1 MPGPVC
7 GLFIN
12 NGIQETLIN
21 SYARWPVLFVADC
34 VNVPQSSYGCACGS
48 FPCQS
53 EIALGQRTN
62 SFNQRFLKKH
72 FFVIHWEEH
81 MDKTKLAEQKQEEAA
96 FKEPFS
102 YRKLFISTFLISAFT
117 VGGGF
122 VLIPLMKAKFVD
134 EYGWLKENEALDL
147 VSIAQS
153 APGVMAANSSIIMGY
168 RMGGFLGSLTALL
181 ATVLPPLI
189 TLTVISFFY
198 DAVAS
203 NPYVRMFLKGMQ
215 CGVTAI
221 LIKVVFDLVVKQV
234 KKKLALPLIVMAGT
248 FIAAVVFKINIMQIV
263 AVDAIIGL
271 FMMRDPQ
278 YD

>member
-1 MPGPVC
+1 MD
-7 GLFIN
+7 
-12 NGIQETLIN
+12 ET
-21 SYARWPVLFVADC
+21 
-34 VNVPQSSYGCACGS
+34 
-48 FPCQS
+48 
-53 EIALGQRTN
+53 
-62 SFNQRFLKKH
+62 
-72 FFVIHWEEH
+72 
-81 MDKTKLAEQKQEEAA
+81 KTTKEKPEAAA

-153 APGVMAANSSIIMGY
+153 APGVMACNSSIIMGY
-168 RMGGFLGSLTALL
+168 RMGGFLGSVTALL

-189 TLTVISFFY
+189 TLTVISYFY
-198 DAVAS
+198 DAVAA

-221 LIKVVFDLVVKQV
+221 LINVVLDLVVKQV
-234 KKKLALPLIVMAGT
+234 KKKLALPLIIMAGA
-248 FIAAVVFKINIMQIV
+248 FVAAVVFKINIMQIIAVV
-263 AVDAIIGL
+263 AVIGFL
-271 FMMRDPQ
+271 LMRDPQ
-278 YD
+278 YN

>member
-1 MPGPVC
+1 MRY
-7 GLFIN
+7 FH
-12 NGIQETLIN
+12 QKN
-21 SYARWPVLFVADC
+21 SYLEGRMET
-34 VNVPQSSYGCACGS
+34 NV
-48 FPCQS
+48 
-53 EIALGQRTN
+53 
-62 SFNQRFLKKH
+62 KK
-72 FFVIHWEEH
+72 EKPE
-81 MDKTKLAEQKQEEAA
+81 AAA

-189 TLTVISFFY
+189 TLTIISYFY

-221 LIKVVFDLVVKQV
+221 LIKVVLDLVVKQV

-248 FIAAVVFKINIMQIV
+248 FIAAVVFKINIMHII
-263 AVDAIIGL
+263 AVDAVIGL
-271 FMMRDPQ
+271 FLMRDSQ

>member
-1 MPGPVC
+1 MD
-7 GLFIN
+7 ITK
-12 NGIQETLIN
+12 ETK
-21 SYARWPVLFVADC
+21 
-34 VNVPQSSYGCACGS
+34 
-48 FPCQS
+48 
-53 EIALGQRTN
+53 EK
-62 SFNQRFLKKH
+62 LKKT
-72 FFVIHWEEH
+72 V
-81 MDKTKLAEQKQEEAA
+81 

-134 EYGWLKENEALDL
+134 EYGWLEENEALDL

-198 DAVAS
+198 DAFAS

-221 LIKVVFDLVVKQV
+221 LIKVVLDLVIKQV
-234 KKKLALPLIVMAGT
+234 KKKLALPLVVMAGT
-248 FIAAVVFKINIMQIV
+248 FIAAVVVKINIMHII
-263 AVDAIIGL
+263 AVDAVIGL
-271 FMMRDPQ
+271 LLMRDSQ

>member
-1 MPGPVC
+1 
-7 GLFIN
+7 
-12 NGIQETLIN
+12 
-21 SYARWPVLFVADC
+21 
-34 VNVPQSSYGCACGS
+34 
-48 FPCQS
+48 
-53 EIALGQRTN
+53 
-62 SFNQRFLKKH
+62 
-72 FFVIHWEEH
+72 
-81 MDKTKLAEQKQEEAA
+81 MDKTKDTEKKLDHAEL
-96 FKEPFS
+96 KEPFS

-168 RMGGFLGSLTALL
+168 RMGGFLGSVTA
-181 ATVLPPLI
+181 
-189 TLTVISFFY
+189 FFY
-198 DAVAS
+198 DAFAS

-234 KKKLALPLIVMAGT
+234 KKKLALPLLVMAGT
-248 FIAAVVFKINIMQIV
+248 FIASVVFKINIMQII

-271 FMMRDPQ
+271 FLMRDPQ

>member
-1 MPGPVC
+1 
-7 GLFIN
+7 
-12 NGIQETLIN
+12 
-21 SYARWPVLFVADC
+21 
-34 VNVPQSSYGCACGS
+34 
-48 FPCQS
+48 
-53 EIALGQRTN
+53 
-62 SFNQRFLKKH
+62 
-72 FFVIHWEEH
+72 
-81 MDKTKLAEQKQEEAA
+81 MDEGKVTKEKPEAGA

-153 APGVMAANSSIIMGY
+153 APGVMACNSSIIMGY

-189 TLTVISFFY
+189 TLTIISYFY
-198 DAVAS
+198 DAVAT

-221 LIKVVFDLVVKQV
+221 LINVVLDLVIKQV
-234 KKKLALPLIVMAGT
+234 KKKLALPLIIMAGA
-248 FIAAVVFKINIMQIV
+248 FIAAVVFKINIMQIIAVV
-263 AVDAIIGL
+263 AVIGFL
-271 FMMRDPQ
+271 LMRDPQ
-278 YD
+278 YN

>member
-1 MPGPVC
+1 MD
-7 GLFIN
+7 
-12 NGIQETLIN
+12 ETK
-21 SYARWPVLFVADC
+21 V
-34 VNVPQSSYGCACGS
+34 
-48 FPCQS
+48 
-53 EIALGQRTN
+53 
-62 SFNQRFLKKH
+62 
-72 FFVIHWEEH
+72 
-81 MDKTKLAEQKQEEAA
+81 TKEQPEAA
-96 FKEPFS
+96 TFKEPFS

-168 RMGGFLGSLTALL
+168 RMGGFLGSVTALL

-189 TLTVISFFY
+189 TLTIISYFY

-221 LIKVVFDLVVKQV
+221 LINVVLDLVIKQI
-234 KKKLALPLIVMAGT
+234 KKKLALPLIIMAGA
-248 FIAAVVFKINIMQIV
+248 FIAAVVFKINIMQIIAVV
-263 AVDAIIGL
+263 AVVGFL
-271 FMMRDPQ
+271 LMRDSQ
-278 YD
+278 YN

>member
-1 MPGPVC
+1 MD
-7 GLFIN
+7 
-12 NGIQETLIN
+12 ET
-21 SYARWPVLFVADC
+21 
-34 VNVPQSSYGCACGS
+34 
-48 FPCQS
+48 
-53 EIALGQRTN
+53 
-62 SFNQRFLKKH
+62 
-72 FFVIHWEEH
+72 
-81 MDKTKLAEQKQEEAA
+81 KTTKEKPEAAA

-153 APGVMAANSSIIMGY
+153 APGVMACNSSIIMGY
-168 RMGGFLGSLTALL
+168 RMGGFLGSVTALL

-189 TLTVISFFY
+189 TLTVISYFY

-221 LIKVVFDLVVKQV
+221 LINVVLDLVIKQV
-234 KKKLALPLIVMAGT
+234 KKKLALPLIIMAGA
-248 FIAAVVFKINIMQIV
+248 FIAAVVFRINIMQIIAVV
-263 AVDAIIGL
+263 AVIGFL
-271 FMMRDPQ
+271 LMRDPQ
-278 YD
+278 YN

>member
-1 MPGPVC
+1 MNESKPAAVE
-7 GLFIN
+7 
-12 NGIQETLIN
+12 QE
-21 SYARWPVLFVADC
+21 
-34 VNVPQSSYGCACGS
+34 
-48 FPCQS
+48 
-53 EIALGQRTN
+53 
-62 SFNQRFLKKH
+62 K
-72 FFVIHWEEH
+72 
-81 MDKTKLAEQKQEEAA
+81 AA

-134 EYGWLKENEALDL
+134 EYGWLEEKEALDL

-168 RMGGFLGSLTALL
+168 RMGGFLGSVTALL
-181 ATVLPPLI
+181 ATILPPLI

-221 LIKVVFDLVVKQV
+221 LIKVVVDLVVKQV
-234 KKKLALPLIVMAGT
+234 KKKLVLPLIIMAGS
-248 FIAAVVFKINIMQIV
+248 FIAAAVFKINIMQII

-271 FMMRDPQ
+271 FLMRDPQ

>member
-1 MPGPVC
+1 
-7 GLFIN
+7 
-12 NGIQETLIN
+12 
-21 SYARWPVLFVADC
+21 
-34 VNVPQSSYGCACGS
+34 
-48 FPCQS
+48 
-53 EIALGQRTN
+53 
-62 SFNQRFLKKH
+62 
-72 FFVIHWEEH
+72 

>member
-1 MPGPVC
+1 MD
-7 GLFIN
+7 
-12 NGIQETLIN
+12 ET
-21 SYARWPVLFVADC
+21 
-34 VNVPQSSYGCACGS
+34 
-48 FPCQS
+48 
-53 EIALGQRTN
+53 
-62 SFNQRFLKKH
+62 
-72 FFVIHWEEH
+72 
-81 MDKTKLAEQKQEEAA
+81 KTTKEKPEAAA

-153 APGVMAANSSIIMGY
+153 APGVMACNSSIIMGY
-168 RMGGFLGSLTALL
+168 RMGGFLGSVTALL

-189 TLTVISFFY
+189 TLTVISYFY

-221 LIKVVFDLVVKQV
+221 LINVVLDLVIKQV
-234 KKKLALPLIVMAGT
+234 KKKLALPLIIMAGA
-248 FIAAVVFKINIMQIV
+248 FVAAVVFKINIMQIIAVV
-263 AVDAIIGL
+263 AVTGFL
-271 FMMRDPQ
+271 LMRDPQ
-278 YD
+278 YN

>member
-1 MPGPVC
+1 MD
-7 GLFIN
+7 ITK
-12 NGIQETLIN
+12 ETK
-21 SYARWPVLFVADC
+21 
-34 VNVPQSSYGCACGS
+34 
-48 FPCQS
+48 
-53 EIALGQRTN
+53 EK
-62 SFNQRFLKKH
+62 LKKT
-72 FFVIHWEEH
+72 V
-81 MDKTKLAEQKQEEAA
+81 

-134 EYGWLKENEALDL
+134 EYGWLEENEALDL

-198 DAVAS
+198 DAFAS

-221 LIKVVFDLVVKQV
+221 LCHGGNLYCRGCFQNQHHAYYSSGRHHRTVS
-234 KKKLALPLIVMAGT
+234 
-248 FIAAVVFKINIMQIV
+248 
-263 AVDAIIGL
+263 DARPPI
-271 FMMRDPQ
+271 
-278 YD
+278 

>member
-1 MPGPVC
+1 MD
-7 GLFIN
+7 
-12 NGIQETLIN
+12 ET
-21 SYARWPVLFVADC
+21 
-34 VNVPQSSYGCACGS
+34 
-48 FPCQS
+48 
-53 EIALGQRTN
+53 
-62 SFNQRFLKKH
+62 K
-72 FFVIHWEEH
+72 
-81 MDKTKLAEQKQEEAA
+81 MTKENPEAAA

-153 APGVMAANSSIIMGY
+153 APGVMACNSSIIMGY
-168 RMGGFLGSLTALL
+168 RMGGFLGSVTALL

-189 TLTVISFFY
+189 TLTVISYFY

-221 LIKVVFDLVVKQV
+221 LINVVLDLVVKQV
-234 KKKLALPLIVMAGT
+234 KKKLALPLIIMAGA
-248 FIAAVVFKINIMQIV
+248 FIAAVVFKINIMQIIAVV
-263 AVDAIIGL
+263 AVIGFL
-271 FMMRDPQ
+271 LMRDSQ
-278 YD
+278 YN

>member
-1 MPGPVC
+1 MD
-7 GLFIN
+7 ITK
-12 NGIQETLIN
+12 ETK
-21 SYARWPVLFVADC
+21 
-34 VNVPQSSYGCACGS
+34 
-48 FPCQS
+48 
-53 EIALGQRTN
+53 EK
-62 SFNQRFLKKH
+62 LKKT
-72 FFVIHWEEH
+72 V
-81 MDKTKLAEQKQEEAA
+81 

-134 EYGWLKENEALDL
+134 EYGWLEENEALDL
-147 VSIAQS
+147 VSIARS
-153 APGVMAANSSIIMGY
+153 ASGVMAANSSIIMGY

-198 DAVAS
+198 DAFAS

-221 LIKVVFDLVVKQV
+221 LIKVVLDLVIKQV
-234 KKKLALPLIVMAGT
+234 KKKLALPLVVMAGT
-248 FIAAVVFKINIMQIV
+248 FIAAVVFKINIMHII

-271 FMMRDPQ
+271 FLMRDPQ

>member
-1 MPGPVC
+1 MD
-7 GLFIN
+7 
-12 NGIQETLIN
+12 ETK
-21 SYARWPVLFVADC
+21 V
-34 VNVPQSSYGCACGS
+34 
-48 FPCQS
+48 
-53 EIALGQRTN
+53 
-62 SFNQRFLKKH
+62 
-72 FFVIHWEEH
+72 
-81 MDKTKLAEQKQEEAA
+81 TKEQPEAA
-96 FKEPFS
+96 TFKEPFS

-168 RMGGFLGSLTALL
+168 RMGGFLGSVTALL

-189 TLTVISFFY
+189 TLTVISYFY
-198 DAVAS
+198 DAVAT

-221 LIKVVFDLVVKQV
+221 LINVVLDLVIKQI
-234 KKKLALPLIVMAGT
+234 KKKLALPLIIMAGA
-248 FIAAVVFKINIMQIV
+248 FIAAVVFKISIMQIIAVV
-263 AVDAIIGL
+263 AVIGFL
-271 FMMRDPQ
+271 LMRDPQ
-278 YD
+278 YN

>member
-1 MPGPVC
+1 M
-7 GLFIN
+7 
-12 NGIQETLIN
+12 ET
-21 SYARWPVLFVADC
+21 
-34 VNVPQSSYGCACGS
+34 NV
-48 FPCQS
+48 
-53 EIALGQRTN
+53 
-62 SFNQRFLKKH
+62 
-72 FFVIHWEEH
+72 
-81 MDKTKLAEQKQEEAA
+81 TKEKPEAAA

-153 APGVMAANSSIIMGY
+153 APGVMACNSSIIMGY

-189 TLTVISFFY
+189 TLTVISYFY
-198 DAVAS
+198 DAVAT

-221 LIKVVFDLVVKQV
+221 LINVVLDLVIKQI
-234 KKKLALPLIVMAGT
+234 KKRLALPLIIMAGA
-248 FIAAVVFKINIMQIV
+248 FIAAVVFKISIMQIIAVV
-263 AVDAIIGL
+263 AVIGFL
-271 FMMRDPQ
+271 LMRDPQ
-278 YD
+278 YN

>member
-1 MPGPVC
+1 MD
-7 GLFIN
+7 
-12 NGIQETLIN
+12 ET
-21 SYARWPVLFVADC
+21 
-34 VNVPQSSYGCACGS
+34 
-48 FPCQS
+48 
-53 EIALGQRTN
+53 
-62 SFNQRFLKKH
+62 
-72 FFVIHWEEH
+72 
-81 MDKTKLAEQKQEEAA
+81 KTTKEKPEAAA

-153 APGVMAANSSIIMGY
+153 APGVMACNSSIIMGY
-168 RMGGFLGSLTALL
+168 RMGGFLGSVTALL

-189 TLTVISFFY
+189 TLTVISYFY
-198 DAVAS
+198 DAVAT

-221 LIKVVFDLVVKQV
+221 LINVVLDLVVKQV
-234 KKKLALPLIVMAGT
+234 KKKLALPLIIMAGA
-248 FIAAVVFKINIMQIV
+248 FIAAVVFKINIMQIIAVV
-263 AVDAIIGL
+263 AVIGFL
-271 FMMRDPQ
+271 LMRDPQ
-278 YD
+278 YN

>member
-1 MPGPVC
+1 
-7 GLFIN
+7 
-12 NGIQETLIN
+12 
-21 SYARWPVLFVADC
+21 
-34 VNVPQSSYGCACGS
+34 
-48 FPCQS
+48 
-53 EIALGQRTN
+53 
-62 SFNQRFLKKH
+62 
-72 FFVIHWEEH
+72 
-81 MDKTKLAEQKQEEAA
+81 MDKTKDTEKKLDHAEL
-96 FKEPFS
+96 KEPFS

-153 APGVMAANSSIIMGY
+153 AAANSSIIMGY
-168 RMGGFLGSLTALL
+168 RMGGFLGSVTALL
-181 ATVLPPLI
+181 ATILPPLI
-189 TLTVISFFY
+189 TLTIISFFY
-198 DAVAS
+198 DAFAS

-234 KKKLALPLIVMAGT
+234 KKKLALPLLVMAGT
-248 FIAAVVFKINIMQIV
+248 FIASVVFKINIMQII

-271 FMMRDPQ
+271 LLMRDPQ

>member
-1 MPGPVC
+1 MD
-7 GLFIN
+7 
-12 NGIQETLIN
+12 ETK
-21 SYARWPVLFVADC
+21 V
-34 VNVPQSSYGCACGS
+34 
-48 FPCQS
+48 
-53 EIALGQRTN
+53 T
-62 SFNQRFLKKH
+62 K
-72 FFVIHWEEH
+72 EH
-81 MDKTKLAEQKQEEAA
+81 PEAA
-96 FKEPFS
+96 TFKEPFS

-153 APGVMAANSSIIMGY
+153 APGVMACNSSIIMGY
-168 RMGGFLGSLTALL
+168 RMGGFLGSVTALL

-189 TLTVISFFY
+189 TLTIISYFY

-221 LIKVVFDLVVKQV
+221 LINVVLDLVIKQI
-234 KKKLALPLIVMAGT
+234 KKKLALPLIIMAGA
-248 FIAAVVFKINIMQIV
+248 FIAAVVFKINIMQIIAVV
-263 AVDAIIGL
+263 AVIGFL
-271 FMMRDPQ
+271 LMRDPQ
-278 YD
+278 YN

>member
-1 MPGPVC
+1 MDEKK
-7 GLFIN
+7 LTAEE
-12 NGIQETLIN
+12 QEK
-21 SYARWPVLFVADC
+21 A
-34 VNVPQSSYGCACGS
+34 G
-48 FPCQS
+48 
-53 EIALGQRTN
+53 
-62 SFNQRFLKKH
+62 
-72 FFVIHWEEH
+72 
-81 MDKTKLAEQKQEEAA
+81 

-189 TLTVISFFY
+189 TLTVISYFY
-198 DAVAS
+198 DAVAT

-221 LIKVVFDLVVKQV
+221 LINVVLDLVIKQI
-234 KKKLALPLIVMAGT
+234 KKKLALPLIIMAGA
-248 FIAAVVFKINIMQIV
+248 FIAAVVFKINIMQIIAVV
-263 AVDAIIGL
+263 AVVGFL
-271 FMMRDPQ
+271 LMRDPQ
-278 YD
+278 YN

>member
-1 MPGPVC
+1 MD
-7 GLFIN
+7 
-12 NGIQETLIN
+12 ETK
-21 SYARWPVLFVADC
+21 V
-34 VNVPQSSYGCACGS
+34 
-48 FPCQS
+48 
-53 EIALGQRTN
+53 
-62 SFNQRFLKKH
+62 
-72 FFVIHWEEH
+72 
-81 MDKTKLAEQKQEEAA
+81 TKEQPEAA
-96 FKEPFS
+96 TFKEPFS

-153 APGVMAANSSIIMGY
+153 APGVMACNSSIIMGY

-189 TLTVISFFY
+189 TLTIISYFY
-198 DAVAS
+198 DAVAT

-221 LIKVVFDLVVKQV
+221 LINVVLDLVIKQV
-234 KKKLALPLIVMAGT
+234 KKKLALPLIIMAGA
-248 FIAAVVFKINIMQIV
+248 FIAAVVFKINIMQIIAVV
-263 AVDAIIGL
+263 AVIGFL
-271 FMMRDPQ
+271 LMRDPQ
-278 YD
+278 YN

>member
-1 MPGPVC
+1 MD
-7 GLFIN
+7 
-12 NGIQETLIN
+12 ETK
-21 SYARWPVLFVADC
+21 V
-34 VNVPQSSYGCACGS
+34 
-48 FPCQS
+48 
-53 EIALGQRTN
+53 T
-62 SFNQRFLKKH
+62 K
-72 FFVIHWEEH
+72 EH
-81 MDKTKLAEQKQEEAA
+81 PEAA
-96 FKEPFS
+96 TFKEPFS

-168 RMGGFLGSLTALL
+168 RMGGFLGSVTALL

-189 TLTVISFFY
+189 TLTIISYFY

-215 CGVTAI
+215 CGVTAV
-221 LIKVVFDLVVKQV
+221 LINVVLDLVIKQI
-234 KKKLALPLIVMAGT
+234 KKKLALPLIIMAGA
-248 FIAAVVFKINIMQIV
+248 FIAAVVFKINIMQIIAVV
-263 AVDAIIGL
+263 AVVGFL
-271 FMMRDPQ
+271 LMRDPQ
-278 YD
+278 YN

>member
-1 MPGPVC
+1 MDENK
-7 GLFIN
+7 LSAEE
-12 NGIQETLIN
+12 QE
-21 SYARWPVLFVADC
+21 
-34 VNVPQSSYGCACGS
+34 
-48 FPCQS
+48 
-53 EIALGQRTN
+53 
-62 SFNQRFLKKH
+62 K
-72 FFVIHWEEH
+72 
-81 MDKTKLAEQKQEEAA
+81 AE

-189 TLTVISFFY
+189 TLTVISYFY
-198 DAVAS
+198 DAVAT

-221 LIKVVFDLVVKQV
+221 LINVVLDLVIKQI
-234 KKKLALPLIVMAGT
+234 KKKLALPLIIMAGA
-248 FIAAVVFKINIMQIV
+248 FIAAVVFKISIMQIIAVV
-263 AVDAIIGL
+263 AVIGFL
-271 FMMRDPQ
+271 LMRDPQ
-278 YD
+278 YN